1 MNPIPYIAGAALG
14 VLGIV
19 LFKSKKSNKLITNGQ
34 ANDVVTYFLDN
45 GFTLNQ
51 SIGVAGNIQAESNFN
66 SLASGDSGTA
76 FGIAQWRG
84 SRLENLKKYA
94 ADRNQNMNDFNV
106 QLAFILYE
114 LKNYEKTALQKL
126 KEADTLEAATFNF
139 AKYYERPQSSTIPKR
154 LDYSKEILKNYI

>member
-1 MNPIPYIAGAALG
+1 

-34 ANDVVTYFLDN
+34 ANDVVAYFLDN

-51 SIGVAGNIQAESNFN
+51 SVGVAGNIQAESNFN

-126 KEADTLEAATFNF
+126 KEADTLE
-139 AKYYERPQSSTIPKR
+139 
-154 LDYSKEILKNYI
+154 